1 MSEFLLPSLGA
12 DMESARVVEWLV
24 AEGDRVSSGDLVAV
38 LETDKG
44 AIDVEIFQNG
54 VIAQLVAPLDVEL
67 PVGAV
72 LALVDTGAH
81 EPAASPVA
89 AAVEAA
95 PAAPPAQTS
104 AAVPDTTTRSAPAAA
119 DAGTAMASSAVRASP
134 LARRLAAEQGIDLA
148 ALRGSGPGGA
158 VIAADL
164 AARGGA
170 ARAARRGFDAT
181 AMRRAIGAAM
191 SRSKREIPHYY
202 LSRQVCLAPALRWL
216 EEANAARGVADRL
229 LPAVLLLRASALAL
243 AAFPQFNGH
252 YEDERFTPAPEVNLG
267 WAIALRGGGLVAPAI
282 RAAHERDLDALMAA
296 LRDLVK
302 RARGG
307 GLRASELTS
316 ATATVTSLGER
327 GAEAVWPVIHPPQV
341 AMLGF
346 GAVLTRPWVT
356 AGRIAA
362 LPVVTLSLAADHRV
376 SDGHAGS
383 LLLED
388 IATRLAEPE
397 RL

>member
-24 AEGDRVSSGDLVAV
+24 AEGDAVSSGDLVAV

-44 AIDVEIFQNG
+44 AIDVEIFESG
-54 VIAQLVAPLDVEL
+54 VIARLVAPLDVEL

-72 LALVDTGAH
+72 LAIIDSSAAG
-81 EPAASPVA
+81 PAATSAPAQPVVA
-89 AAVEAA
+89 AERTPA
-95 PAAPPAQTS
+95 PAAPPEREAPTAPVP
-104 AAVPDTTTRSAPAAA
+104 AAPPATRAPAT
-119 DAGTAMASSAVRASP
+119 GAVRASP
-134 LARRLAAEQGIDLA
+134 RARRLAGQRGIDLA
-148 ALRGSGPGGA
+148 TLRGSGPGGA
-158 VIAADL
+158 VIAADI
-164 AARGGA
+164 AAGEAVQRT
-170 ARAARRGFDAT
+170 ARRGFDST

-252 YEDERFTPAPEVNLG
+252 YEDERYTPASQVNLG

-282 RAAHERDLDALMAA
+282 RAAETHDLDALMAA

-307 GLRASELTS
+307 GLRASELSS

-346 GAVLTRPWVT
+346 GAVVTRPWAT
-356 AGRIAA
+356 EGRLAA

-376 SDGHAGS
+376 SDGHVGS

-388 IATRLAEPE
+388 IATRLGEPE